1 MMNFEE
7 IRNIAVLGSGIMG
20 HGIAQ
25 SFMMGGYPVMLYDIR
40 ESILE
45 TAKAH
50 IKNNL
55 ELFRRAGLI
64 ARPEIE
70 SALERLTL
78 TVDLKR
84 AVETADF
91 IVEAIPEDVS
101 LKQDLFQHIEK
112 RCSQNAIIA
121 SNTSSLTLKEIGA
134 RVKNKKRL
142 VITHWFNPAQLVPTV
157 EVVKGEQTSNEILDI
172 TYQLLLKIRKAPVR
186 INREIPGFLVNRIQI
201 AMAREVL
208 DLYEKGIASAE
219 DIDEAVRGSIGFRL
233 ASIGPLLTMDLGG
246 LDIWFKVL
254 ENLLPDIHRSTKPP
268 EVLQK
273 LVAQGHKGIK
283 SGKGFY
289 DYSLDFSK
297 GALDDAIKKRDR
309 EFLNRLRHLYW
320 KTET

>member
-1 MMNFEE
+1 MNFEE

-45 TAKAH
+45 TAEAH

-70 SALERLTL
+70 SALKRLTL

-254 ENLLPDIHRSTKPP
+254 ENLLPDIHCSTKPP

-320 KTET
+320 KNET